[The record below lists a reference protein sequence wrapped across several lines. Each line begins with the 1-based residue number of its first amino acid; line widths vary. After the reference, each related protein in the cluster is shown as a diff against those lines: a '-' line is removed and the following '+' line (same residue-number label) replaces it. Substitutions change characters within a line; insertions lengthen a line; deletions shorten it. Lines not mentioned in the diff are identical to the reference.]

1 VVRIGQIA
9 AVLVVALGTALAGA
23 GAMGNEDAWL
33 RHGSYVTQVY
43 SIPQGSFAA
52 TLTFVSQLPDGSLIV
67 GASSGA
73 YLYDGS
79 RWTQIVH
86 ISKACSLLWTRNGK
100 ILVGGGGTVFELRRG
115 GVGEFEATARLV
127 LGGVEDELYFLAE
140 DQKGNL
146 LGAYGKGLFQ
156 AGEGTKAK
164 LTGIGSEAQ
173 GIASIPSGTF
183 VSLNDHGFHLT
194 RIDESLV
201 PTNIEGGFRSQLGDE
216 HVVDIKPRDS
226 GSCWA
231 ITSGGRTFSFDGQLL
246 HPAPWL
252 VANPGL
258 RITPSCIVGLNGGF
272 MVGTLQDGLFIFGRD
287 GSMDTHLNSEN
298 GLPEDAVVAAATD
311 RDGGLWV
318 ATQRKLVRLD
328 ARLRF
333 LDFGTKQGLN
343 VQDGEVTTR
352 YRGKLYVAGSGGL
365 FVQNPAARE
374 QKEAF
379 QQVPGPTAVRGLVSD
394 GETLWF
400 GGHTLSSIGSDGRL
414 RAYDTK
420 EVYSLL
426 SPGDRR
432 DLLLCGTSDGF
443 ALLQKSEGQWRVETL
458 VPAGGLTV
466 YGIGELSPNE
476 YWAMLGTGKAARLR
490 ESQGT
495 WGLKV
500 FGAESGL
507 PDRWIDL
514 GITEGHILVP
524 GEPWHPLPGTLADEW
539 DEARGRF
546 VPTGDY
552 TYYYGWLGPHVYHP
566 VFYKR
571 NGEALVMATN
581 RDCRLVDRP
590 PKIIFSAIQEAAQSR
605 ESCAYGVYEDQ
616 DGAIWI
622 NHLGGVLR
630 YAGSFEEPQPRE
642 DSLVVRQ
649 IQDIRSGR
657 LLAANVRNGGSLSLD
672 PENNWLRISAALLE
686 YRSEEF
692 AIFRIWLEG
701 FEPEPSGDSWLN
713 RDQPNP
719 GNQHWST
726 VSERDLSNLPSGRYT
741 LHVEALDG
749 MGIRKQEL
757 LVALEIR
764 TPWYRS
770 RMAVAS
776 YAAAGVLLV
785 GLLIWTREMR
795 LRWRNRQL
803 ARAVEQGR
811 AEIRSKHEELQKVL
825 LRTEELARDLAGAN
839 TALNRSAEAKTEFV
853 RRVSHELRNPIAGAR
868 MMADILSRS
877 KLGEPALRQVTN
889 LRSCVYY
896 LQTLLDET
904 LDITQ
909 VESGQVA
916 VKLEQ
921 FTAAGLISE
930 VASIF
935 ENIARE
941 KGLAFDVDPGP
952 AADLVL
958 CGDKTHSKRILINYL
973 SNALKFTVRGGV
985 TLRAR
990 VVSRAEGLCR
1000 LRFEVADTG
1009 PGISDELKGR
1019 LFSKFVRESSRSEND
1034 STPGAG
1040 LGLAL
1045 CKELAE
1051 FSGGSVG
1058 FETRRGEGSTFW
1070 VELPYITALGPLQPD
1085 GAAPDAG
1092 PDFSDLGVCV
1102 VDDDPVQLEAM
1113 ASMLGEFGVVP
1124 ETARTSA
1131 EAVERLAAGTFNVVL
1146 VDYHLGLD
1154 SGMLL
1159 PSRLAALDL
1168 PVDGVRPCFHMVTAL
1183 WDEGLAR
1190 KASESGF
1197 QGCHR
1202 KPVSMVA
1209 LFQILRS
1216 GRQARR

>member
-1 VVRIGQIA
+1 
-9 AVLVVALGTALAGA
+9 VA
-23 GAMGNEDAWL
+23 
-33 RHGSYVTQVY
+33 QVY
-43 SIPQGSFAA
+43 SIPEGSFAS
-52 TLTFVSQLPDGSLIV
+52 TLTFVSQMPDGSLIV
-67 GASSGA
+67 GSSNGA

-86 ISKACSLLWTRNGK
+86 ISKACSLLKTRNGK
-100 ILVGGGGTVFELRRG
+100 ILVGGGGTVFELRQG
-115 GVGEFEATARLV
+115 GVGEFEAIARLV
-127 LGGVEDELYFLAE
+127 LGGVEDELHFLAE
-140 DQKGNL
+140 DPEGKL
-146 LGAYGKGLFQ
+146 LGAYRKGLFQ
-156 AGEGTKAK
+156 AGEGTSAK
-164 LTGIGSEAQ
+164 LAGIASETQ

-183 VSLNDHGFHLT
+183 IAVNEHGFHLA
-194 RIDESLV
+194 RVNASLV
-201 PTNIEGGFRSQLGDE
+201 PINIEEGFRDQLGDE
-216 HVVDIKPRDS
+216 HIVDIKPKDS
-226 GSCWA
+226 SSCWA
-231 ITSGGRTFSFDGQLL
+231 ITSGGKTFSFDGQLL
-246 HPAPWL
+246 QPAPWL
-252 VANPGL
+252 AANPGL
-258 RITPSCIVGLNGGF
+258 RLLPSCIVDLNKGF
-272 MVGTLQDGLFIFGRD
+272 LVGTLQDGLFIFERD
-287 GSMDTHLNSEN
+287 GRLKAHLDSEN
-298 GLPEDAVVAAATD
+298 GLPEQAVVAAATD

-328 ARLRF
+328 VQLRF
-333 LDFGTKQGLN
+333 LDFGLKQGLN
-343 VQDGEVTTR
+343 VQDGEVTAR
-352 YRGKLYVAGSGGL
+352 HMGRLYVAGSGGL
-365 FVQNPAARE
+365 FVQNLAAKE

-379 QQVPGPTAVRGLVSD
+379 QPVPGPTAVRGLVSD
-394 GETLWF
+394 GDTLWF
-400 GGHTLSSIGSDGRL
+400 GGRTLSSIGSDGRL
-414 RAYDTK
+414 QAYDTK
-420 EVYSLL
+420 EIYSLL

-443 ALLQKSEGQWRVETL
+443 ALLRKTEGQWRVDTL

-490 ESQGT
+490 ESHGA

-514 GITEGHILVP
+514 GITEGHIVVP
-524 GEPWHPLPGTLADEW
+524 AEPWHPLPGTRADEW

-546 VPTGDY
+546 VPTEDY
-552 TYYYGWLGPHVYHP
+552 TYYYGWLGPHIYHP

-590 PKIIFSAIQEAAQSR
+590 PKVIFSAIQEAAQSR
-605 ESCAYGVYEDQ
+605 ESCAYGVFKDQ
-616 DGAIWI
+616 DGSIWI

-630 YAGSFEEPQPRE
+630 CSGSFDEPLPKE
-642 DSLVVRQ
+642 DSLVIRQ
-649 IQDIRSGR
+649 ILDIRSGR
-657 LLAANVRNGGSLSLD
+657 LLAANVRNGESLSLG
-672 PENNWLRISAALLE
+672 PENNWLHISAALLE
-686 YRSEEF
+686 FRSEEF

-757 LVALEIR
+757 MIPLEIR
-764 TPWYRS
+764 TPWYKS
-770 RMAVAS
+770 RMAVAC
-776 YAAAGVLLV
+776 YAAAGLLLI
-785 GLLIWTREMR
+785 GILIWTREMR

-811 AEIRSKHEELQKVL
+811 GEIRSKHEELQKVL
-825 LRTEELARDLAGAN
+825 IRTEELARDLACAN
-839 TALNRSAEAKTEFV
+839 TALNKSAEAKTEFV

-909 VESGQVA
+909 IESGQIA

-921 FTAAGLISE
+921 FTTAGLISE

-935 ENIARE
+935 DNIARE

-952 AADLVL
+952 AANLVL

-985 TLRAR
+985 ALRAR
-990 VVSRAEGLCR
+990 VVLQAEGLCR
-1000 LRFEVADTG
+1000 LRFEVIDTG
-1009 PGISDELKGR
+1009 PGISEELKDR

-1058 FETRRGEGSTFW
+1058 FETKRDEGSTFW
-1070 VELPYITALGPLQPD
+1070 VELPYITAQGPLQPE
-1085 GAAPDAG
+1085 GAISDSR
-1092 PDFSDLGVCV
+1092 PDFSDMKVCV
-1102 VDDDPVQLEAM
+1102 VDDDPMQLEAM
-1113 ASMLGEFGVVP
+1113 ASAFGEFGVVP
-1124 ETARTSA
+1124 VTTRTSA
-1131 EAVERLAAGTFNVVL
+1131 EALELLAANAFNIVV
-1146 VDYHLGLD
+1146 VDYQLGLD

-1159 PSRLAALDL
+1159 PSKLAALDL
-1168 PVDGVRPCFHMVTAL
+1168 PANRTQPCLHMVTAL
-1183 WDEGLAR
+1183 WDEGLAQ
-1190 KASESGF
+1190 KAFESGF

-1209 LFQILRS
+1209 LFQILQS
-1216 GRQARR
+1216 ARQARR